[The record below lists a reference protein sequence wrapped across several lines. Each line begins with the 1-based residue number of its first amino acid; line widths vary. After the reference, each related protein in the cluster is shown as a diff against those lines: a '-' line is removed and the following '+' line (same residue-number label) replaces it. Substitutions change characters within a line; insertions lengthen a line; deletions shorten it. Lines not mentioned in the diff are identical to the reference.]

1 MPEPLLSLE
10 GVGHAYPAP
19 GGGGVVPVLA
29 GVDLALMPGMA
40 LGLVGPSGAGKST
53 LARLCLGLERPG
65 QGRVLFH
72 GRDLASFGRRDWR
85 DFRRRV
91 QMVWQEP
98 GLYLNPFYRVG
109 ELVAEP
115 LAVFGM
121 GDAAGRRTR
130 VEELLKTVGLDPA
143 LAGRRTHQ
151 LSGGQCQRV
160 ALARALA
167 SGPELLICDEAFNGL
182 DTISQAELTRLLM
195 AQVDARGLALL
206 FISHDLP
213 LVRRICPKI
222 ISLPGRDSP
231 GAGWPTGLN

>member
-10 GVGHAYPAP
+10 GIGHAYPAAGE
-19 GGGGVVPVLA
+19 GGASPVLA

-65 QGRVLFH
+65 QGWVRFH
-72 GRDLASFGRRDWR
+72 GRDLSSFGRRDWR
-85 DFRRRV
+85 DFRCRV

-98 GLYLNPFYRVG
+98 GLYLNPYYSVA

-115 LAVFGM
+115 LAVFGLA
-121 GDAAGRRTR
+121 DAAGRPAR
-130 VEELLKTVGLDPA
+130 VAELLATVGLDPA

-167 SGPELLICDEAFNGL
+167 SGPELLICDEALNGL

-213 LVRRICPKI
+213 LVRRICPEI
-222 ISLPGRDSP
+222 ISLPGRDSA